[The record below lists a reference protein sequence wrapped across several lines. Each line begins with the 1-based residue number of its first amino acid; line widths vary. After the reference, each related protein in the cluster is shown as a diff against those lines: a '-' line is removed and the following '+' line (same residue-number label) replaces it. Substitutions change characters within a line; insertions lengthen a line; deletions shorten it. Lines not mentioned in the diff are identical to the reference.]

1 MRCTVYP
8 ERGHGMTLSP
18 GLWIMKCIV
27 AEWLVSHV
35 AFVFH
40 GPGRVPSLIP
50 FFLDL

>member
-40 GPGRVPSLIP
+40 GTGRVPSLIP